1 MRLFLAIDLPEKA
14 KDYLYNFAK
23 NLKKDYVKVNW
34 VPKKNLH
41 LTLKFFGEVDE
52 AKLGELKAELKK
64 IKQEPFKVKL
74 KGIGFFPDEKAPRVI
89 WVGIQPEKE
98 VIALQQKIDEALLL
112 MFPSDQ
118 KFQSHLTI
126 GRIKAV
132 KKPKEFAELAKSLKV
147 EEIEFE
153 ISSFKLMEST
163 LASTGPSY
171 RVVEE
176 FRLE

>member
-23 NLKKDYVKVNW
+23 NLNKDYVKVNW

-52 AKLGELKAELKK
+52 KKLDALKAELKN
-64 IKQEPFKVKL
+64 IKQEPFNVKL

-112 MFPSDQ
+112 SFPSDQ

-126 GRIKAV
+126 GRVRAV
-132 KKPKEFAELAKSLKV
+132 KKPKEFAEVAKSLKV

-163 LASTGPSY
+163 LAASGPSY
-171 RVVEE
+171 KLIEE
-176 FRLE
+176 FKM

>member
-23 NLKKDYVKVNW
+23 NLKRDYVKVSW

-41 LTLKFFGEVDE
+41 LTLKFFGDVEE
-52 AKLGELKAELKK
+52 KKLDELKAELKN
-64 IKQEPFKVKL
+64 IKQKPFKVKL
-74 KGIGFFPDEKAPRVI
+74 KGIGFFPDEKEPRVI
-89 WVGIQPEKE
+89 WVGISPEKD

-112 MFPSDQ
+112 TFPSDQ

-126 GRIKAV
+126 GRIRAV
-132 KKPKEFAELAKSLKV
+132 KNPKEFAKAAKELKI

-153 ISSFKLMEST
+153 INSFKLMQST
-163 LASTGPSY
+163 LAATGPSY
-171 RVVEE
+171 RVIEE
-176 FRLE
+176 FKWE

>member
-1 MRLFLAIDLPEKA
+1 MRLFLSIDLPEKA
-14 KDYLYNFAK
+14 KDYLYNFQK
-23 NLKKDYVKVNW
+23 NLKKDYVKVSW

-52 AKLGELKAELKK
+52 KKLDELKAELKK
-64 IKQEPFKVKL
+64 IRQEPFKVKL
-74 KGIGFFPDEKAPRVI
+74 KGIGFFPNEKEPRVI

-112 MFPSDQ
+112 SFPSDQ
-118 KFQSHLTI
+118 KFQNHLTI

-132 KKPKEFAELAKSLKV
+132 KKPKEFAELAKSLRV

-153 ISSFKLMEST
+153 ISSFKLMKSE
-163 LASTGPSY
+163 LAREGPSY
-171 RVVEE
+171 SVIEE
-176 FRLE
+176 FKW